1 VAIPYSRNVHVI
13 IQGHQSSHL
22 HVHAAHSYSQLAA
35 PVVASL
41 FRQPFE
47 ISDWLWNDR
56 MPGLMQV
63 GLLSSWLLSGGG
75 FELDTGMVVA
85 RIQREKVESDRLCQV
100 IVWRVRAAGL

>member
-1 VAIPYSRNVHVI
+1 
-13 IQGHQSSHL
+13 
-22 HVHAAHSYSQLAA
+22 
-35 PVVASL
+35 
-41 FRQPFE
+41 
-47 ISDWLWNDR
+47 

-100 IVWRVRAAGL
+100 IVSTE